1 MLTACIIYIPGSAGN
16 LLTRCLSLD
25 DSAVPFG
32 KATTAKDK
40 LQEYNNWNSSNWIES
55 ETELEVGY
63 QKGEGDFFV
72 HETNPLKLIHRLHPD
87 QFIDGKNNLW
97 TGDFKWQNLSFI
109 APDDIET
116 IKNLA
121 GAKRTDMDHNQMF
134 KRQMEMYNSLL
145 PEASYIIKF
154 TNILTYDNFSAE
166 VEKLCDLI
174 GVTYYQIY
182 VKQLWDKW
190 YEETTALV
198 WLPK

>member
-55 ETELEVGY
+55 ETELVVGY

-97 TGDFKWQNLSFI
+97 TGDFKWQNLIFI

>member
-25 DSAVPFG
+25 ESTVPFG
-32 KATTAKDK
+32 KATTAKGK

-55 ETELEVGY
+55 ETKLEVGY
-63 QKGEGDFFV
+63 QKGQGDFFV
-72 HETNPLKLIHRLHPD
+72 HETDPLKLIHRLHPD

-97 TGDFKWQNLSFI
+97 TGDFKWQNLIFI

-121 GAKRTDMDHNQMF
+121 GAKRTDMDHNQIF

>member
-97 TGDFKWQNLSFI
+97 TGDFKWQNLIFI

>member
-25 DSAVPFG
+25 ESTVPFG
-32 KATTAKDK
+32 KATTAKGK

-55 ETELEVGY
+55 ETKLEVGY
-63 QKGEGDFFV
+63 QKGQGDFFV
-72 HETNPLKLIHRLHPD
+72 HETDPLKLIHRLHPD

-97 TGDFKWQNLSFI
+97 TGDFKWQNLIFI
-109 APDDIET
+109 APDDIDT
-116 IKNLA
+116 IKKLA
-121 GAKRTDMDHNQMF
+121 GAKRTDMDHNQIF
-134 KRQMEMYNSLL
+134 KSQMNMYTSLL

-154 TNILTYDNFSAE
+154 TDILTYNTFSAE

-174 GVTYYQIY
+174 GVSYYQTY

-190 YEETTALV
+190 YKETTDLV

>member
-25 DSAVPFG
+25 ESTVPFG

-97 TGDFKWQNLSFI
+97 TGDFKWQNLIFI

>member
-1 MLTACIIYIPGSAGN
+1 M
-16 LLTRCLSLD
+16 LTRCLSLD

-97 TGDFKWQNLSFI
+97 TGDFKWQNLIFI

>member
-32 KATTAKDK
+32 QATTAKDK

-97 TGDFKWQNLSFI
+97 TGDFKWQNLIFI